1 MLMNR
6 AKRSK
11 MGFTLVELIVVIV
24 VLAILAG
31 VALPLDSG
39 YVRKANEASD
49 LQLLSAVN
57 TAFSAACL
65 SHGLDPRQVNASA
78 RINEEDHR
86 LVLSLSS
93 VDLYN
98 AFYAIFGVNAD
109 TPFRFYQSLAY
120 DKANGVFVNG
130 DKTITVASDGG
141 TVSATMSQLADFQ
154 NSTFGELEF
163 TQLIDDLNKVAN
175 ALVKPIGDTAPSVSP
190 ELEPFL
196 ESLGFSEA
204 ELSDPGNQSA
214 VQNAMIL
221 YIASTTDQSMEIDSV
236 IEQMTAEADIPHI
249 SNTGNPTADLAADL
263 VFAYSLAESYVNSGL
278 ASEKQKNDF
287 RQFNEQSINHITT
300 ASVRDL
306 FRSFLT
312 EDNGTENSFE
322 QYLDSTGK
330 SDIKGYLSALKVM
343 KDNSSILSSDNLDA
357 LLGEGSYYATLGSLF
372 GN

>member
-31 VALPLDSG
+31 VALPLYSG

-78 RINEEDHR
+78 RINEEDHC
-86 LVLSLSS
+86 LVLSLASAE
-93 VDLYN
+93 LFN
-98 AFYAIFGVNAD
+98 AFQAIFGANAD
-109 TPFRFYQSLAY
+109 TPFRYYKTLAY
-120 DKANGVFVNG
+120 DKANGVFVDG
-130 DKTITVASDGG
+130 DKTITVASDAG
-141 TVSATMSQLADFQ
+141 TVSATMSQLSDFQ
-154 NSTFGELEF
+154 NSAFGEITLPA
-163 TQLIDDLNKVAN
+163 LADDLNRVAY
-175 ALVKPIGDTAPSVSP
+175 ALVEPTTSVSP

-221 YIASTTDQSMEIDSV
+221 YIASSTDESVNIDSV
-236 IEQMTAEADIPHI
+236 IKQMTTEGDIPHV

-263 VFAYSLAESYVNSGL
+263 IFAYSLAESYVNSGL
-278 ASEKQKNDF
+278 ASENQKDAF
-287 RQFNEQSINHITT
+287 HHFNEQSINQITPS
-300 ASVRDL
+300 SVRDL

-322 QYLDSTGK
+322 QYLDSIGK
-330 SDIKGYLSALKVM
+330 SDIKGYMSALKVM

-357 LLGEGSYYATLGSLF
+357 LLGEGSYYAALGSLF